1 MCTLF
6 YAIARRFFRLFD
18 ASVHTERTRVATITR
33 LKSGSWRVQ
42 VRRKGKYV
50 NETFLRRKDAEEWGI
65 DIERRIDRQEPTT
78 THKSRDVQLFGD
90 LVALHRQDLKEVGK
104 DIGRSKTA
112 SLIFLDERLGHLRL
126 PELDRERFIKFG
138 KERAL
143 EGAGPVTV
151 GIDLGYIKTI
161 LSHAAAVHGVI
172 ASTEP
177 IDLAR
182 IALGRLGL
190 VGKGDERDRR
200 PTQDELDR
208 IISSLEANIRQQIP
222 VGRVIRFAVATAMRQ
237 DEIAR
242 VEWRDFDASNR
253 MLLIRNRKDP
263 RKKKGNDQR
272 IPLLDVSGYDACKII
287 EEQGRF
293 SNIREGRIFP
303 YNGRSI
309 GTAFR
314 RQCRKLKIDDL
325 HFHDLRHEGTSRL
338 FEAGFSIE
346 QVALVTGHKDWKM
359 LRRYTHLKPEALH
372 RVGRE
377 SDAHQIPRRRI
388 ISREPRSCTASAQA
402 TRTPKV

>member
-1 MCTLF
+1 
-6 YAIARRFFRLFD
+6 
-18 ASVHTERTRVATITR
+18 VATITR

-78 THKSRDVQLFGD
+78 TRQSRDVQLFGD
-90 LVALHRQDLKEVGK
+90 LITLHRQDLEEVGK

-138 KERAL
+138 KARAL

-151 GIDLGYIKTI
+151 GIDL
-161 LSHAAAVHGVI
+161 
-172 ASTEP
+172 
-177 IDLAR
+177 
-182 IALGRLGL
+182 
-190 VGKGDERDRR
+190 
-200 PTQDELDR
+200 
-208 IISSLEANIRQQIP
+208 
-222 VGRVIRFAVATAMRQ
+222 
-237 DEIAR
+237 
-242 VEWRDFDASNR
+242 
-253 MLLIRNRKDP
+253 LIRNRKDP
-263 RKKKGNDQR
+263 RRKKGNDQR

-287 EEQGRF
+287 EEQARF

-303 YNGRSI
+303 YNGRSV

-314 RQCRKLKIDDL
+314 RQCRELKIDDL

-359 LRRYTHLKPEALH
+359 LRRYTHLKPETLH
-372 RVGRE
+372 SIRSVRV
-377 SDAHQIPRRRI
+377 A
-388 ISREPRSCTASAQA
+388 
-402 TRTPKV
+402 

>member
-1 MCTLF
+1 MF
-6 YAIARRFFRLFD
+6 WRSRRTTSERLGGGRQRD
-18 ASVHTERTRVATITR
+18 WA
-33 LKSGSWRVQ
+33 LQSGQ
-42 VRRKGKYV
+42 
-50 NETFLRRKDAEEWGI
+50 
-65 DIERRIDRQEPTT
+65 
-78 THKSRDVQLFGD
+78 
-90 LVALHRQDLKEVGK
+90 
-104 DIGRSKTA
+104 
-112 SLIFLDERLGHLRL
+112 LIFLDERLGHLRL
-126 PELDRERFIKFG
+126 PELDRERLIKFG

-143 EGAGPVTV
+143 EGAGPATV

-161 LSHAAAVHGVI
+161 LSHAATVHGVVV
-172 ASTEP
+172 STEP

-208 IISSLEANIRQQIP
+208 IVSALEVNIRQRIP
-222 VGRVIRFAVATAMRQ
+222 VGRIIRFAVATAMRQ

-242 VEWRDFDASNR
+242 VEWRDFDAGGR

-263 RKKKGNDQR
+263 RRKKGNDQR
-272 IPLLDVSGYDACKII
+272 IPLLDVSGYDACRII

-293 SNIREGRIFP
+293 SNAREGRIFP
-303 YNGRSI
+303 YNGRSV

-314 RQCRKLKIDDL
+314 RQCRDLKIDDL

-359 LRRYTHLKPEALH
+359 LRRYTHLKPETLH
-372 RVGRE
+372 AIRPVRV
-377 SDAHQIPRRRI
+377 A
-388 ISREPRSCTASAQA
+388 
-402 TRTPKV
+402 

>member
-1 MCTLF
+1 
-6 YAIARRFFRLFD
+6 
-18 ASVHTERTRVATITR
+18 
-33 LKSGSWRVQ
+33 
-42 VRRKGKYV
+42 
-50 NETFLRRKDAEEWGI
+50 
-65 DIERRIDRQEPTT
+65 
-78 THKSRDVQLFGD
+78 
-90 LVALHRQDLKEVGK
+90 
-104 DIGRSKTA
+104 
-112 SLIFLDERLGHLRL
+112 
-126 PELDRERFIKFG
+126 
-138 KERAL
+138 
-143 EGAGPVTV
+143 VTV

-161 LSHAAAVHGVI
+161 LSHAAAVHGVVV
-172 ASTEP
+172 STEP

-208 IISSLEANIRQQIP
+208 IVSALEANIRQQIP
-222 VGRVIRFAVATAMRQ
+222 VGRVIRFAIATAMRQ

-242 VEWRDFDASNR
+242 VEWRDFDASSR

-303 YNGRSI
+303 YNGRSV

-314 RQCRKLKIDDL
+314 RQCRRLKIDDL

-359 LRRYTHLKPEALH
+359 LRRYTHLKPETLH
-372 RVGRE
+372 SISSARV
-377 SDAHQIPRRRI
+377 A
-388 ISREPRSCTASAQA
+388 
-402 TRTPKV
+402 

>member
-1 MCTLF
+1 
-6 YAIARRFFRLFD
+6 
-18 ASVHTERTRVATITR
+18 
-33 LKSGSWRVQ
+33 
-42 VRRKGKYV
+42 
-50 NETFLRRKDAEEWGI
+50 
-65 DIERRIDRQEPTT
+65 
-78 THKSRDVQLFGD
+78 
-90 LVALHRQDLKEVGK
+90 
-104 DIGRSKTA
+104 
-112 SLIFLDERLGHLRL
+112 
-126 PELDRERFIKFG
+126 
-138 KERAL
+138 
-143 EGAGPVTV
+143 VTV

-161 LSHAAAVHGVI
+161 LSHAAAVHGVVV
-172 ASTEP
+172 STEP

-182 IALGRLGL
+182 IALRHLGL

-200 PTQDELDR
+200 PTQDELD
-208 IISSLEANIRQQIP
+208 EANIQQQIP
-222 VGRVIRFAVATAMRQ
+222 VGRVIRFAIATAMRQ

-293 SNIREGRIFP
+293 SNNREGRIFP
-303 YNGRSI
+303 YNGRSV

-359 LRRYTHLKPEALH
+359 LRRYTHLKSEALH
-372 RVGRE
+372 SIRSMRV
-377 SDAHQIPRRRI
+377 A
-388 ISREPRSCTASAQA
+388 
-402 TRTPKV
+402 